1 MPYQSWQNP
10 YPAHHLVE
18 KLACEV
24 NDELADAE
32 RMRTELVATQWD
44 MSYAMEQQSRLES
57 KYRKKK

>member
-1 MPYQSWQNP
+1 MLVRGAEYA
-10 YPAHHLVE
+10 AHHLVE

-24 NDELADAE
+24 SDELADAE
-32 RMRTELVATQWD
+32 RMRTELVATQGD